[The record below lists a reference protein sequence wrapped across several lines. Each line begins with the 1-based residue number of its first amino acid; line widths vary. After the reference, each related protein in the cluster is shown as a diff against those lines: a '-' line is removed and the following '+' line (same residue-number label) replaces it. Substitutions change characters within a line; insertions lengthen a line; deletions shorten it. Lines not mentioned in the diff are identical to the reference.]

1 MVKRLGFTGE
11 TGNDEVALEG
21 AGAFATGVAASA
33 KVLIG
38 AVAGAAGMDP
48 LSATSI
54 GKGFSKV

>member
-1 MVKRLGFTGE
+1 MTENEV
-11 TGNDEVALEG
+11 VALEG

-38 AVAGAAGMDP
+38 AAAGAAGIDP